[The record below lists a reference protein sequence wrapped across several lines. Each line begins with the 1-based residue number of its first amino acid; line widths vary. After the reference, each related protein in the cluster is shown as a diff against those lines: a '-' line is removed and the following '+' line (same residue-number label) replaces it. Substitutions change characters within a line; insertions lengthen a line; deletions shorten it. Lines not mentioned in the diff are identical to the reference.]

1 MKLGGRTQGL
11 SILDSCLGPTMMPEK
26 PVRTILWKKTIFIE
40 DIPVWADF

>member
-1 MKLGGRTQGL
+1 
-11 SILDSCLGPTMMPEK
+11 MPEK